1 VIQTTAVA
9 SNVVTGR
16 TFGRS
21 LRLLGA
27 SVTSSS
33 AGTEAMLPLNPLV
46 IKGLNACLIEKRL
59 SGGDASP
66 ASLAAG
72 RRVYPTT
79 RARHSPK
86 PIGT

>member
-1 VIQTTAVA
+1 MPQISARQGAGDEEA
-9 SNVVTGR
+9 GDPD
-16 TFGRS
+16 
-21 LRLLGA
+21 GA

-46 IKGLNACLIEKRL
+46 IKGLNACLIDKRL
-59 SGGDASP
+59 SGGDASQ
-66 ASLAAG
+66 ASRAAG
-72 RRVYPTT
+72 RRVYPTI